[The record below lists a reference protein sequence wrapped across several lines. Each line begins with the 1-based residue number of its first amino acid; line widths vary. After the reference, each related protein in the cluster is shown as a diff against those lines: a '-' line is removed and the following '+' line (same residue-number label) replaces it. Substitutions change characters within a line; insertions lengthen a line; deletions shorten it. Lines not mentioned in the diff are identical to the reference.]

1 MCLRG
6 KINRKAYEGNAI
18 EACFD
23 SFLTIALYRESNC
36 RSMKSDRSPGLSVL
50 SAFPSQCVGKV
61 AYCLKLFLDFTVA
74 RQLTICT

>member
-6 KINRKAYEGNAI
+6 KINRKVYEGNAPKGWF
-18 EACFD
+18 E

-36 RSMKSDRSPGLSVL
+36 RSMKSDRSPGLSIL
-50 SAFPSQCVGKV
+50 SAFPFQCVGKV
-61 AYCLKLFLDFTVA
+61 AYCLKLLLDFTVA